1 MFKFRNSIDYKY
13 CHEYE
18 NILNCDD
25 IIENIHDDSDS
36 HHKKK
41 KSCLNKYI
49 RQQLKEERTKSF
61 NKTEEKEKDDD
72 DDLFFL
78 GVLEK
83 AYKDRKRAK
92 SFRSVQVK

>member
-25 IIENIHDDSDS
+25 IIEKIQDDEESN
-36 HHKKK
+36 HKKK
-41 KSCLNKYI
+41 KSYWNKYI
-49 RQQLKEERTKSF
+49 QQQIKEERRKSY
-61 NKTEEKEKDDD
+61 NKSDDKEKDED

-78 GVLEK
+78 GVLKK
-83 AYKDRKRAK
+83 AHNDRKRAK
-92 SFRSVQVK
+92 RFKSVQIK